1 MARRARSAVV
11 VVVVALA
18 IVGCGETR
26 HYTLSSGDALLT
38 GADFRAITVTRAA
51 DGSTRGRVN
60 PEYIRCAEPSPDV
73 AKAVGRSLNV
83 GGSASVAGLPSGIDP
98 KVAFAISSA
107 HAQAIAQLTERLAT
121 IQLLRD
127 GLHSACEAYA
137 NGAISD
143 TTYAIML
150 SRFDKLMVTMLLG
163 EIAGGAF
170 GRTLATVSAGGG
182 GGTSALVDLLDRQ
195 DKAQAADAKARQA
208 AADKADADAK
218 AAAAAGT
225 PGKADADAKAR
236 HAAEAAADARR
247 QAAALKADADAAAHA
262 ATAGAGGLPDHRN
275 LELAKILFEMQRKY
289 LENVN
294 FDALEVACV
303 TALDRGTGTAFADYC
318 RGGILPKLQ
327 EVKLA
332 ILTEYLERAK
342 AQRKL
347 AEQWDSVDK
356 SAAEIERYLAAV
368 ARMMKQLDQVRP
380 AVTKTGQ

>member
-1 MARRARSAVV
+1 MARRAKSAVV

-18 IVGCGETR
+18 IAACGETR
-26 HYTLSSGDALLT
+26 HYTLPSGDALLT
-38 GADFRAITVTRAA
+38 GADFRAITVTKAA
-51 DGSTRGRVN
+51 DGSTHGRVN
-60 PEYIRCAEPSPDV
+60 PAYIRCAEPSPDV

-143 TTYAIML
+143 TAYAIML

-170 GRTLATVSAGGG
+170 GRSPATVTAGGEG
-182 GGTSALVDLLDRQ
+182 NASALIDFLDKH
-195 DKAQAADAKARQA
+195 DKAGAADAKAKQA
-208 AADKADADAK
+208 EADQGDAEAK
-218 AAAAAGT
+218 ATAAAGT
-225 PGKADADAKAR
+225 PGKGEADAKAQQ
-236 HAAEAAADARR
+236 AKENAEKAKKAAD
-247 QAAALKADADAAAHA
+247 ALKADAAAAA
-262 ATAGAGGLPDHRN
+262 RAVAGAGGSLPDNRN
-275 LELAKILFEMQRKY
+275 LEIAKTLFEMQRKY
-289 LENVN
+289 LENIN

-303 TALDRGTGTAFADYC
+303 TALDRGAGTAFSDYC
-318 RGGILPKLQ
+318 RSGILPKLQ

-347 AEQWDSVDK
+347 SEQWDGVDK
-356 SAAEIERYLAAV
+356 SAAEIEKYLAAV
-368 ARMMKQLDQVRP
+368 ARMLKQLDQVRP
-380 AVTKTGQ
+380 AVKKTGQ